1 MTKDLIVEDFEV
13 LSNCSVEKLLKLKHK
28 AQDYV
33 RETEHEFSM
42 AKDRQHE
49 GNSKGTKHIAG
60 SGQNDKGKFKTWI
73 KWHLKKY
80 TKGYSATHKLTIPT
94 TARIVRMCL

>member
-33 RETEHEFSM
+33 RETEQEFNK
-42 AKDRQHE
+42 AKDRLIEINQE
-49 GNSKGTKHIAG
+49 LTNRGW
-60 SGQNDKGKFKTWI
+60 GKKQ
-73 KWHLKKY
+73 LKVSQKRNN
-80 TKGYSATHKLTIPT
+80 LN
-94 TARIVRMCL
+94 